1 VIHFLHSIIG
11 FNLYSIVMWILTES
25 CGFDDRVAGIL
36 FALFGPVSSVYAL
49 LGGPVIDKLLI
60 TKSLLLQTALA
71 IVGMII
77 MTASLHPAAV
87 LVALFGP
94 IAMASSMNHTVILVA
109 LQRYIPDTYR
119 TMAFSTK
126 YVIMNVGAVLSSIM
140 VDVFRLYVN
149 PQIHFIAPWSFFIG
163 CCVLLQV
170 PIMILIGCGIRDVE
184 AVVVQ
189 KEEYSTD
196 VEFTDLS
203 YSEIPEDN
211 FEGMQEDTDM
221 KVSLQKAS
229 PPAKPSAKCCT
240 GQEVAWQMQPYDNS
254 TQPQSLRE
262 LGVKIRRVLWDSR
275 FWKFV
280 LFSTLLL
287 GAKTVFVYMYSLYP
301 VYMKRAT
308 FDGNSNGAAMPFMM
322 FTVADPVIVIVL
334 SWVMGWLINKYN
346 FERYWVIVA
355 GTVIGAGAPFF
366 MMLPHYWA
374 VIMFIVVMAIGESV
388 WSPVYDRYIAEF
400 TQRGDE
406 GIFFGLATIPTTLG
420 KKNTRAARA
429 CFLKK
434 FNVLIQKTTLGRR
447 PSVVFFIGHMI
458 STMSSGFLLESFC
471 PTSDNCGMGRW
482 IWFIAGCGA
491 ISTPILLLASIR
503 WTRLKSV

>member
-1 VIHFLHSIIG
+1 MFGFEIFCLAPRDFSVLLVIHFLHSIIG

-25 CGFDDRVAGIL
+25 CGFDDRVAGTL

-60 TKSLLLQTALA
+60 AKSLLLQTALA
-71 IVGMII
+71 IVGMMI

-149 PQIHFIAPWSFFIG
+149 PQIHFLAPWSFFIG
-163 CCVLLQV
+163 CCVLLQI

-184 AVVVQ
+184 AVVVVA
-189 KEEYSTD
+189 KEEHSTD
-196 VEFTDLS
+196 VEFTDLN
-203 YSEIPEDN
+203 YSEIPEDD
-211 FEGMQEDTDM
+211 FEHMADDDADL
-221 KVSLQKAS
+221 KVTLPAPS
-229 PPAKPSAKCCT
+229 PIEVFAAAERQRNVSSGLAKGKCCT
-240 GQEVAWQMQPYDNS
+240 GHETAWQMQPYDSS

-301 VYMKRAT
+301 IYMKRAT
-308 FDGNSNGAAMPFMM
+308 FDGNDNGAAMPFMM

-346 FERYWVIVA
+346 LERYWVIVA
-355 GTVIGAGAPFF
+355 GTAIGAGAPFF

-420 KKNTRAARA
+420 KEKNTRAPRA
-429 CFLKK
+429 CF
-434 FNVLIQKTTLGRR
+434 F
-447 PSVVFFIGHMI
+447 S
-458 STMSSGFLLESFC
+458 MS
-471 PTSDNCGMGRW
+471 
-482 IWFIAGCGA
+482 
-491 ISTPILLLASIR
+491 
-503 WTRLKSV
+503 